1 MKPEQIDYR
10 AWHERFK
17 DVPEELIETTRYFR
31 HLPDAEWSQYLFPPS
46 THSVYGNRLLRK
58 LKFDNSQAALRLWG
72 FVMSEG
78 ERIYRAK
85 QAGMK
90 VIAVLG
96 DLGAVTPLIYSFPN
110 TVAFY
115 PDCLWWTPFLMESKV
130 LFDEAAEYG
139 LGEDSCFVRAAL
151 GAFSKKAYFPQPDLC
166 IGTVGATCDDMAA
179 VMSEAEFIG
188 YDIHYFELPHRDDL
202 RENHDSLKQF
212 LTSQYLQV
220 CTELDRVTGTKF
232 DPDSFIET
240 IQRVNRLRSTIAE
253 IKMLTADSASSPMG
267 GLELLNVEFAVL
279 SYYGDLNEC
288 IAVLEE
294 MRDAIRE
301 RVSCEAGYDGQD
313 IRLVWVTPPADPIL
327 MNYIEGLGGRIVGSE
342 YLINQTTPLF
352 VEPISNPSSPCHPRD
367 LDSRLCGNDDG
378 FTRCQPATADTPIAS
393 HSCQVRRP
401 DSGELMFDTLAEA
414 HLSGTLMG
422 STRHRVNLVLDQVRR
437 YSAEGVIISGVF
449 GSSHC
454 PYETVPIVEALRK
467 IGIPTLSFDVIAPG
481 KRRVQSQLFNR
492 MEAFMESLHAR
503 RNSRAG

>member
-1 MKPEQIDYR
+1 MKPKQIDYKQ
-10 AWHERFK
+10 WHDQFK
-17 DVPEELIETTRYFR
+17 SVSDELVETTRYHR
-31 HLPDAEWSQYLFPPS
+31 HLPDADWSQYLFPPS

-58 LKFDNSQAALRLWG
+58 LKFDNSPASLRLWG
-72 FVMSEG
+72 FVLSEG

-90 VIAVLG
+90 VIAVMG
-96 DLGAVTPLIYSFPN
+96 DLGAVTPLVYSYPN

-130 LFDEAAEYG
+130 LFDEATEFG

-151 GAFSKKAYFPQPDLC
+151 GAFSKRAYFPKPDLC

-188 YDIHYFELPHRDDL
+188 YNIHYFELPHRDDS
-202 RENHDSLKQF
+202 RDDHDSLKQF
-212 LTSQYLQV
+212 LANQYSQV
-220 CTELDRVTGTKF
+220 CNELECVTGVKF
-232 DPDSFIET
+232 DPKSFCESIT
-240 IQRVNRLRSTIAE
+240 KINRLRSCIAK
-253 IKMLTADSASSPMG
+253 IKELTTDSKLNPMG
-267 GLELLNVEFAVL
+267 ALELLNVEFAAL

-288 IAVLEE
+288 IDVLDEV
-294 MRDAIRE
+294 RDTIKARN
-301 RVSCEAGYDGQD
+301 SKKTGYDGQE

-327 MNYIEGLGGRIVGSE
+327 MNYIEDLGGRVVGSE

-352 VEPISNPSSPCHPRD
+352 PVG
-367 LDSRLCGNDDG
+367 DSRLHGNDDFG
-378 FTRCQPATADTPIAS
+378 FD
-393 HSCQVRRP
+393 V
-401 DSGELMFDTLAEA
+401 LAEA

-422 STRHRVNLVLDQVRR
+422 STRHRVNLVLDQVKRCK
-437 YSAEGVIISGVF
+437 ADGVIISGIF

-467 IGIPTLSFDVIAPG
+467 IGVPTLAFDVVAPG

-503 RNSRAG
+503 RSSHAG